1 MPLVAFSMA
10 KKRMPNRPRDMNQ
23 LAKLVVDL
31 STGEASEDH
40 TEPTPNQ
47 ERAAKGGQE
56 RARKLTPEERS
67 AIARKASK
75 ARWSEN

>member
-1 MPLVAFSMA
+1 MSPIAFSMA
-10 KKRMPNRPRDMNQ
+10 KKRTPDRPRDMNQ

-31 STGEASEDH
+31 STGEASENQP
-40 TEPTPNQ
+40 EPTTKQ